1 MANILV
7 TGGAGFIGGN
17 FVHYWAKH
25 HPDDAIIILDSLTY
39 AGNVSTVSNVE
50 QAELIIG
57 DIRDTAQVTK
67 LLAQRDISIIVHF
80 AAESHVDRSIDGP
93 AAFVQTNVVG
103 TLSLLEQARDYW
115 RSLDCD
121 AALAFRF
128 TPGSGSEA
136 GRCSCANGCF
146 PRRRRRA
153 VSGM

>member
-57 DIRDTAQVTK
+57 DIRY
-67 LLAQRDISIIVHF
+67 
-80 AAESHVDRSIDGP
+80 IDH
-93 AAFVQTNVVG
+93 
-103 TLSLLEQARDYW
+103 
-115 RSLDCD
+115 C
-121 AALAFRF
+121 AFRRRK
-128 TPGSGSEA
+128 SRRSVDYRS
-136 GRCSCANGCF
+136 RCLH
-146 PRRRRRA
+146 
-153 VSGM
+153 